1 MTGKQAA
8 QSLPGSLGS
17 ASCFPSLPTFSPAVY
32 NFSHQL
38 SWDHVDWDPLY
49 LRDIKTLGTSEKT
62 ILIFLL
68 QSPDSGEAEA
78 VFAESQQ
85 GFSN

>member
-1 MTGKQAA
+1 MGNVI
-8 QSLPGSLGS
+8 
-17 ASCFPSLPTFSPAVY
+17 LPTQNPT
-32 NFSHQL
+32 L
-38 SWDHVDWDPLY
+38 LLLIDPLY
-49 LRDIKTLGTSEKT
+49 LRDIKTLATSEKT